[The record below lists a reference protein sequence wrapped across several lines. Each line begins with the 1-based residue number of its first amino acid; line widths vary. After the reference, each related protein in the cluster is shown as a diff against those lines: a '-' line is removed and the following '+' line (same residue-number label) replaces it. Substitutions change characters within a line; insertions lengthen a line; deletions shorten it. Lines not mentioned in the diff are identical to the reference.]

1 MSVIIQGYQLR
12 EISFGVQVA
21 SAYTALPAT
30 ATHTL
35 FTVAGGRIVLTS
47 LTGIVTTVVQAQ
59 ACAVKLVATPTVGT
73 ANDMSGTLDINAAE
87 AGALLS
93 LHGTLAT
100 ALQGGVAKSGSVP
113 ATNFAQIVNTGN
125 IGVNTAATNTGA
137 ITWTATYIPY
147 DTGATLVSV

>member
-1 MSVIIQGYQLR
+1 MSVIIQGAQLR
-12 EISFGVQVA
+12 AIAFGVQVT
-21 SAYTALPAT
+21 SSYTALPAT
-30 ATHTL
+30 TLHTL
-35 FTVAGGRIVLTS
+35 FTVAGGRVVVTS

-59 ACAVKLVATPTVGT
+59 ACAIKLVATPGAGT

-100 ALQGGVAKSGSVP
+100 ALQGGVSKSGAVP
-113 ATNFAQIVNTGN
+113 AMNFAQIVNTGT